1 MSVKKII
8 KSLMPTTLWRKLHNA
23 RAYADI
29 LSFRRRYDK
38 TLKRLAYKKEPLNVL
53 FMAIY
58 DSNWKYDSVY
68 RAMEKDPMFNPIVL
82 VCPVVNRGRD
92 HMLETMDK
100 CCRSFER
107 KGYKFVRSYN
117 EKTDTYVDAH
127 SYNPDIIFYTNPYE
141 GLIDD
146 RYYLNQFED
155 ALTCYVNYGYI
166 NVHMEWAVNLPFHQ
180 KVWRYY
186 VECEDNLN
194 LIKKYSLIGAK
205 NVSVV
210 GYPMYD
216 AFKEGTANGDT
227 WKVKN
232 RKVKRVIW
240 SPHHTVSNNS
250 SDIRLS
256 TFELYS
262 DLMLDLAEKYKDEV
276 QFVFKPHPL
285 LKNALY
291 NLDGW
296 GKERTEAY
304 YEAWANGENTAIADG
319 GYVDLFNTSD
329 AMINDSA
336 SFTFEYLYMNK
347 PCLFLSNYDRQKDA
361 NEAALK
367 AFESWY
373 HATTDAEIENFIKDV
388 LIAGN
393 DSMKDKRIAF
403 YNEVLLPPNG
413 CSVAE
418 NIINDIKKAL
428 NK

>member
-1 MSVKKII
+1 
-8 KSLMPTTLWRKLHNA
+8 
-23 RAYADI
+23 
-29 LSFRRRYDK
+29 
-38 TLKRLAYKKEPLNVL
+38 
-53 FMAIY
+53 
-58 DSNWKYDSVY
+58 
-68 RAMEKDPMFNPIVL
+68 MEKDPMFNPIVL

-92 HMLETMDK
+92 HMLETMEK
-100 CCRSFER
+100 CCRSFEK
-107 KGYKFVRSYN
+107 KGYNYVRTYD

-232 RKVKRVIW
+232 RKLKRVIW

-403 YNEVLLPPNG
+403 YNDVLLPPNG